1 MRLCSSNRPGLEAWR
16 LQGPHTQDQPRLLLS
31 LVKRG
36 CSSPRTELG
45 GGGAFSDASPGH
57 LDLSGQ
63 HEHALTEAM
72 GILGEV

>member
-1 MRLCSSNRPGLEAWR
+1 MRLCSSNRPRLEARR
-16 LQGPHTQDQPRLLLS
+16 LQGPHTWDQPRLLLS

-36 CSSPRTELG
+36 HSNPRTEWQW
-45 GGGAFSDASPGH
+45 GAFSDASPGY

-72 GILGEV
+72 GVLREV